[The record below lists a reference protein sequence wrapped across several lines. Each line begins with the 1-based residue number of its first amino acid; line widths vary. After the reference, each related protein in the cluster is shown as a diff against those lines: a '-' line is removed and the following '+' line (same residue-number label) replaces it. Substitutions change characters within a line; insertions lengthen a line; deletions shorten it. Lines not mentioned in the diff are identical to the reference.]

1 MYGNGDDTYTVI
13 PVFGR
18 MRRDGDDTQTVIPV
32 FGPFYGPKYR
42 NLRRLIKYGRE
53 DIKSP

>member
-1 MYGNGDDTYTVI
+1 MYGNRDDTHTVI